1 VITSWILDLIADVWE
16 AFLGA
21 IPVPSEDSWVSD
33 ISGSVSWVAT
43 TLSGLGAWIPF
54 SLLGAVLGTVAVVW
68 GVAVG
73 IRIGRMVLSLFTGGG
88 GA

>member
-1 VITSWILDLIADVWE
+1 MITSWILDLIADAWE
-16 AFLGA
+16 ALLGA

-33 ISGSVSWVAT
+33 ISGSVSWVST

-54 SLLGAVLGTVAVVW
+54 PLLGAVLGTVAIVW

>member
-1 VITSWILDLIADVWE
+1 MITSWILDLIADVWE

-21 IPVPSEDSWVSD
+21 IPVPSADSWLSD
-33 ISGSVSWVAT
+33 LGSAVAWLQG
-43 TLSGLGAWIPF
+43 TLVGLGAWIPF
-54 SLLGAVLGTVAVVW
+54 GLIGAVLGTLVSVW

>member
-1 VITSWILDLIADVWE
+1 MITGWILDLIASVWE
-16 AFLGA
+16 SFLRS
-21 IPVPSEDSWVSD
+21 IPVPSDDSWIADLGDAVA
-33 ISGSVSWVAT
+33 WVADQVAN
-43 TLSGLGAWIPF
+43 LGAWIPF
-54 SLLGAVLGTVAVVW
+54 SLIGGILVTLVSVW